1 MNEEELKR
9 LYERAIARRRAA
21 TQAAADVSAVR
32 RTGAPTPVTGGG
44 RMPVSGGRMV
54 DRAARFIAD
63 KEGFSQRAYRDTLGR
78 GQPWTVGYG
87 RTGPDVGPTTTMSEP
102 DAFNWVRNRVRGDS
116 AQMAQG
122 GVPPNE
128 ALLSFAYNVGVPG
141 TLRSSVGQAARTGDW
156 DKTAAAMRQFVYGR
170 DKQGRPV
177 RLQGLA
183 NRREAE
189 ISLLQSILM
198 GALTNDNQ

>member
-1 MNEEELKR
+1 MNEEEL
-9 LYERAIARRRAA
+9 ERARARARARRA
-21 TQAAADVSAVR
+21 QSAADATAVR
-32 RTGAPTPVTGGG
+32 RTGTPAPVTGGG

-116 AQMAQG
+116 AQMARG

-156 DKTAAAMRQFVYGR
+156 DRTATAMRQFVYGR

-189 ISLLQSILM
+189 ISLLQSLLM

>member
-1 MNEEELKR
+1 MDEEEL
-9 LYERAIARRRAA
+9 ERARARARLRRAH
-21 TQAAADVSAVR
+21 AAADATTVR
-32 RTGAPTPVTGGG
+32 RPAQAPATG
-44 RMPVSGGRMV
+44 SGMV

-63 KEGFSQRAYRDTLGR
+63 REGFSQQAYKDTLGR

-102 DAFNWVRNRVRGDS
+102 DALDWVRNRVRGDS
-116 AQMAQG
+116 AQMARG
-122 GVPPNE
+122 GVAPNE

-170 DKQGRPV
+170 DEQGRPV
-177 RLQGLA
+177 RRRGLV

-189 ISLLQSILM
+189 IALLESLLM